1 MHLQL
6 YLNAIKPKYINI
18 FIQIPM
24 IRLLVVD
31 NAAMLIS
38 RIHHPYKI

>member
-18 FIQIPM
+18 FIQIPLM
-24 IRLLVVD
+24 RLLVVD
-31 NAAMLIS
+31 NDANFI
-38 RIHHPYKI
+38 